1 MAYRTPLVRAVLL
14 VAGLIAALIALAII
28 LRLIGANAGN
38 GVVHDIHV
46 AANFFA
52 GAFTSMFRISS
63 ARLSLLVNWGIA
75 ACVYLLA
82 GALVARMI
90 GWAASGSV
98 LVRRRAA

>member
-1 MAYRTPLVRAVLL
+1 MSYRAPLVRAVMLI
-14 VAGLIAALIALAII
+14 ASLIAALIVLAIV

-38 GVVHDIHV
+38 GIVHDIHV

-52 GAFTSMFRISS
+52 GAFTSMFKISS

-75 ACVYLLA
+75 ALVYLLA
-82 GALVARMI
+82 GGLVARMI
-90 GWAASGSV
+90 AWAGSGGM